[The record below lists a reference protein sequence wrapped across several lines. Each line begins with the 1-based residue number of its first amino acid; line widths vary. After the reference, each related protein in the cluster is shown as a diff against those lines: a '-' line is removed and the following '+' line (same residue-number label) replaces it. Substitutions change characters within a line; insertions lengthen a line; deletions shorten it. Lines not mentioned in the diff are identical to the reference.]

1 MKCLGV
7 VYMGAHGTKPSL
19 LTKNECV
26 LVCLREGCEIIVHEK
41 QSDEFDRL
49 QLIIIRPGFDLGFDP
64 STIRH
69 PPGSDELRH
78 PLS

>member
-1 MKCLGV
+1 MD
-7 VYMGAHGTKPSL
+7 AHGTKPSL
-19 LTKNECV
+19 LTKNESV

-41 QSDEFDRL
+41 QSDEIIDRL
-49 QLIIIRPGFDLGFDP
+49 QLIIIKPGFDLRFDP

-69 PPGSDELRH
+69 PPASDELRH